1 VINYLSLLIFHHYG
15 FLFPVGDQCREKDSF
30 WYERRR
36 ILHGIAPRQYRKNH
50 GASSWYRGR
59 EINTRGRPKTDIM
72 KIAII
77 GASGYTG
84 GELFRLL
91 NAHPRADVV
100 CATSRQ
106 LAGKPVT
113 SRHPHLTGFTDLTF
127 TNPEI
132 SSLDVDVAFLAV
144 PHTAAMTYAPSL
156 VEKGVKVIDLSA
168 DYRLPKGVYEEVYGV
183 PHTAYFPAPYGLC
196 EFHREECRGAE
207 FVSNP
212 GCFPTGAT
220 LAAAPLAEYA
230 HTIIYDSKTGVSGA
244 GDNPSET
251 THFPNVGDNLTAY
264 KLTKHRHLAEMRQE
278 LGHLGSKARA
288 YFTPHL
294 LPVNRGILTTAHI
307 MLKEPMEQ
315 KEVEQRYR
323 KLYADEPFVR
333 YQRPSLNAVRG
344 TNFCDLQAEVSEDR
358 VVVVSVIDNL
368 VKGASGQAIQN
379 MNLMLGWKETEGLW
393 SPAALP

>member
-1 VINYLSLLIFHHYG
+1 
-15 FLFPVGDQCREKDSF
+15 
-30 WYERRR
+30 
-36 ILHGIAPRQYRKNH
+36 
-50 GASSWYRGR
+50 
-59 EINTRGRPKTDIM
+59 M
-72 KIAII
+72 KVAII

-91 NAHPRADVV
+91 NAHSRAEVV

-113 SRHPHLTGFTDLTF
+113 TRHPHLTGFTNLNF
-127 TNPEI
+127 SNPEI

-144 PHTAAMTYAPSL
+144 PHTAAMAYAPDL
-156 VEKGVKVIDLSA
+156 IERGIKVIDLSA
-168 DYRLPKGVYEEVYGV
+168 DYRLKKEVFEKVYGV

-196 EFHREECRGAE
+196 EFHREEVKGAD

-220 LAAAPLAEYA
+220 LAAAPLARFA
-230 HTIIYDSKTGVSGA
+230 HTIIYDSKSGVSGA
-244 GDNPSET
+244 GDNPSDT
-251 THFPNVGDNLTAY
+251 THYPNVGDNITAY
-264 KLTKHRHLAEMRQE
+264 KLTSHRHLAEMRQE
-278 LGHLGSKARA
+278 LGFLDSGATA

-307 MLKEPMEQ
+307 LLNEPMEQ
-315 KEVEQRYR
+315 QEVERIYR
-323 KLYADEPFVR
+323 NFYKNEPFVR

-344 TNFCDLQAEVSEDR
+344 SNFCDVTVEAAENR
-358 VVVVSVIDNL
+358 VVAVSAIDNL

-379 MNLMLGWKETEGLW
+379 MNLMCGLVETEGLW
-393 SPAALP
+393 SPAVLP